1 MGQQLNSV
9 ARLVSYMFYQY
20 RNKPKHPLK
29 LILGLIRPKQD
40 LITPKQELL
49 GLRLALV
56 NVQVSFCIG
65 KICSLNM
72 WGGGGGANSIY
83 PWVARGGAAP
93 HTLTL
98 FKTNIAT
105 FNPKPYPT

>member
-72 WGGGGGANSIY
+72 WGGGEGGRTRYI
-83 PWVARGGAAP
+83 PWWRGAVRP
-93 HTLTL
+93 L
-98 FKTNIAT
+98 I
-105 FNPKPYPT
+105 P

>member
-72 WGGGGGANSIY
+72 WGGGGGELDISLGGEGRCGPSY
-83 PWVARGGAAP
+83 PDP
-93 HTLTL
+93 
-98 FKTNIAT
+98 I
-105 FNPKPYPT
+105 